1 MAMPTEPLPL
11 HGVRVLVTRPPAQA
25 QLWQERLTHAGAE
38 SLVIPL
44 MLIEPLHKPAQVQ
57 AIKQCV
63 MDFDLYQHAIFVSQN
78 AVQYGMQWLEDFW
91 PQLPIGVNYYAVGS
105 ATARQLQKSGVTVV
119 AAGITMD
126 SEELLALPDLQA
138 VADQRVLIFRGVGGR
153 QLLAETLR
161 SRGARV
167 DYCEL
172 YQRVFPPGS
181 AQTLATISDW
191 GSPGDVVALHS
202 GETLHN
208 WQQVLDTLQRPEW
221 YRIPIVVPGPRVAT
235 DARSRGFTCVLES
248 ANASNEA
255 MLAQLIEWRRGTPA
269 P

>member
-1 MAMPTEPLPL
+1 MAPTTEKLPL

-63 MDFDLYQHAIFVSQN
+63 MDFDRYQHAIFISQN

-105 ATARQLQKSGVTVV
+105 ATARQLQKFGVSVI
-119 AAGITMD
+119 AAGETMD
-126 SEELLALPDLQA
+126 SDALLALPQLQTM
-138 VADQRVLIFRGVGGR
+138 ADQRVVIFRGVGGR
-153 QLLAETLR
+153 QHLAETLT

-172 YQRVFPPGS
+172 YQRIFPAGS
-181 AQTLATISDW
+181 AQTLATIGDW
-191 GSPGDVVALHS
+191 GSAGDVVALHS

-208 WQQVLDTLQRPEW
+208 WQQVLETLQRADW
-221 YRIPIVVPGPRVAT
+221 FDIPIVVPGPRVAT
-235 DARSRGFTCVLES
+235 DARSRGFSCVLES
-248 ANASNEA
+248 RNASNEA
-255 MLAQLIEWRRGTPA
+255 MLARLTEWRRSL
-269 P
+269 